1 MQGRE
6 QRREQTAP
14 PEHSWGRA
22 PPGCFPPTFL
32 RAPQACSRGRARR
45 RTLVHHPTTHGP
57 PLEVALGVKPRPSP
71 TVGQTLVAGGLGTT
85 CTAMA
90 VMLHRGPAA
99 LPPPGCCRRLPSWN
113 LSSGAERGGSWA
125 GGRAGREAAFK
136 AEQLT
141 PGRARPAPLHSAAR
155 FSLSQRGSW
164 EEPPGQGGG

>member
-99 LPPPGCCRRLPSWN
+99 LPPRSRLVPSRRPAAAAGSRLGTS
-113 LSSGAERGGSWA
+113 LRGRSGAAPGRA
-125 GGRAGREAAFK
+125 GGRAGRLRSK
-136 AEQLT
+136 
-141 PGRARPAPLHSAAR
+141 RSN
-155 FSLSQRGSW
+155 
-164 EEPPGQGGG
+164 

>member
-6 QRREQTAP
+6 RRREQSAP
-14 PEHSWGRA
+14 QEHTWARA

-57 PLEVALGVKPRPSP
+57 PPAIALGVKPRPSP
-71 TVGQTLVAGGLGTT
+71 MVGQTLMAEGLGTT

-99 LPPPGCCRRLPSWN
+99 LPPRSLPPPGCCRPLPSWN
-113 LSSGAERGGSWA
+113 LSWGAGR
-125 GGRAGREAAFK
+125 RAGREAAFK

-141 PGRARPAPLHSAAR
+141 PGRARPAPLPSAAR
-155 FSLSQRGSW
+155 FSLSQRGGW
-164 EEPPGQGGG
+164 AEEGG